1 MIFLAEAQQ
10 FDGFHGLS
18 YALLVAGFVAL
29 AMWLIAFG
37 YRWMRTRPDLPSAG
51 PEISEIPDDPQSPAV
66 VNFLVN
72 NWNVTPSGI
81 SATMVDLSA
90 RRILGLDLVGHDGTV
105 VRLRDTPSS
114 GTLAPY
120 EEQVYKLVQ
129 SRATGGSAP
138 IEAIVLD
145 EGSAEGWIKRFKNAV
160 VAEARDKGLA
170 RKRWEFIDYVIVG
183 VGLAF
188 VFGFFALAFG
198 QAHVG
203 ESNSN
208 GDGMSPGDWLAA
220 GGFAWLL
227 AMGLV
232 TRSQDVTDTP
242 EGKRVCA
249 EWLGMRNYFRN
260 SHAFDDQP
268 PASVAIWDRL
278 LSYGVATG
286 AAHDAA
292 AGLPIAAEDEHTA
305 WTRSTGVWRELR
317 IEYPE
322 RFGFGQRPLKV
333 FAEGLVRT
341 LFWGALA
348 YVMLPVVAVIV
359 YQVGRDILNENATA
373 TNGLDTN
380 GLRLLVATIV
390 GMTLLMGAYLSARTF
405 GGVARLVRG
414 AMDLGKTRTL
424 EGEVVKVHRGRFAV
438 DDGKRNSAVALFRP
452 PTGPTV
458 TRGDM
463 VRAVVSPHLWHVS
476 SLSLLNRA
484 AGEPAAAAAA
494 VAASSPARAAATAA
508 FQGLTPDAL
517 LAATGLPWRPASP
530 SDDVRGW
537 DNSPAMASQRF
548 EDGNGNHLTVALL
561 SSMATTSPLFSVITK
576 LATRIGEPV
585 EGIGDSAI
593 WTRERALVVSADQQ
607 VFVVDIDSPKE
618 AQATRLETARKVA
631 GLLVGTR

>member
-1 MIFLAEAQQ
+1 MIFLAQAQQ

-29 AMWLIAFG
+29 ALWLIAFG
-37 YRWMRTRPDLPSAG
+37 YRWMRTRPDLPGAG
-51 PEISEIPDDPQSPAV
+51 PEVSEIPTNPESPAV

-81 SATMVDLSA
+81 SATLVDLSA

-105 VRLRDTPSS
+105 VRLRDTPSR
-114 GTLAPY
+114 GALTPY

-138 IEAIVLD
+138 IEAVTLD
-145 EGSAEGWIKRFKNAV
+145 EGSAEGWIKRFKNSV
-160 VAEARDKGLA
+160 IAEARDKGLA
-170 RKRWEFIDYVIVG
+170 RKRWEFVDYVIVG

-203 ESNSN
+203 ESNSS
-208 GDGMSPGDWLAA
+208 GDGMSPVDWLGA
-220 GGFAWLL
+220 GAFAWLL
-227 AMGLV
+227 AMGLI

-249 EWLGMRNYFRN
+249 QWLGMRNYFRN

-322 RFGFGQRPLKV
+322 RFSFGQRPLKV
-333 FAEGLVRT
+333 FAEGLART
-341 LFWGALA
+341 LFWGVLA
-348 YVMLPVVAVIV
+348 YVMLPVVAVVV
-359 YQVGRDILNENATA
+359 YQVGRDFLDENTTA
-373 TNGLDTN
+373 TSGLNSND
-380 GLRLLVATIV
+380 LRLLVAALVAI
-390 GMTLLMGAYLSARTF
+390 TLFIGAYLSARTF
-405 GGVARLVRG
+405 GGLVRLVRG
-414 AMDLGKTRTL
+414 AMDLGKTRAI

-438 DDGKRNSAVALFRP
+438 DDGKANSLVAIYRP
-452 PTGPTV
+452 PTGPNV
-458 TRGDM
+458 SRGDR
-463 VRAVVSPHLWHVS
+463 VRAVVSPHLWH
-476 SLSLLNRA
+476 LSDLSVLNRA
-484 AGEPAAAAAA
+484 AGEPDSAGPELAGASATNAAAN
-494 VAASSPARAAATAA
+494 AA
-508 FQGLTPDAL
+508 FQGLTTEAL
-517 LAATGLPWRPASP
+517 VAATGMAWQPAKSG
-530 SDDVRGW
+530 DDDADWEGSR
-537 DNSPAMASQRF
+537 AIASRRF
-548 EDGNGNHLTVALL
+548 EDGHGNHLTVALV
-561 SSMATTSPLFSVITK
+561 SSIATTSPLFSMITK
-576 LATRIGEPV
+576 VATRIGQPIQ
-585 EGIGDSAI
+585 GIGDTAI
-593 WTRERALVVSADQQ
+593 WTRERALVISANQQ
-607 VFVVDIDSPKE
+607 VYVVDVDFSKESPE
-618 AQATRLETARKVA
+618 ARLETARKVGA
-631 GLLVGTR
+631 LLVSSA